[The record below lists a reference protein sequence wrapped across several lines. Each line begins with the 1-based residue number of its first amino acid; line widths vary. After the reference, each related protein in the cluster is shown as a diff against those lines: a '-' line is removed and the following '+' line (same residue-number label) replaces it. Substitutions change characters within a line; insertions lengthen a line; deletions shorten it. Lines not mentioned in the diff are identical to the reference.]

1 MGMMK
6 LGKEP
11 MIFHE
16 HCKSQAFLLWP
27 GWYLAFDLIHIHFL
41 ANWRLYGACTN
52 QHWGINQGVWSHE
65 VDVNRWATKTAE
77 TVFYSANTLQGCL
90 QIYNNICLKLQ
101 SQHTFFLYIGNWIP
115 VGTASE
121 SSRLRMSD
129 LMDYDLGAPSR
140 PSTSR
145 TGFCPWSFQPI
156 HGILF
161 VVWPCLT
168 PRCKIYPSF
177 LIPSLLVV
185 GGLEHDFFCSI
196 QLWINRSQLTFT
208 PSCFRGVG
216 GKPTNQ
222 RRVNIRTSKINCPNC
237 QTWKF
242 LGNQAWT
249 WLDRIKPSTHE
260 FDGDWMGYYM
270 GIY

>member
-1 MGMMK
+1 MEYGDDEA
-6 LGKEP
+6 GKRNLWFS
-11 MIFHE
+11 MNI
-16 HCKSQAFLLWP
+16 CKSQAFLLWP

-216 GKPTNQ
+216 LNH
-222 RRVNIRTSKINCPNC
+222 
-237 QTWKF
+237 
-242 LGNQAWT
+242 QA
-249 WLDRIKPSTHE
+249 D
-260 FDGDWMGYYM
+260 YYQM
-270 GIY
+270 S